1 MSDPLLRYFEQ
12 ELAFVRR
19 SLGQFGDKHPN
30 HAENLNIHQG
40 KIEDPSMAR
49 LLDGVALLNA
59 TVEKQL
65 SEQLPEVVEG
75 LLSILFPSYVQTIP
89 SVAYLKLEDI
99 EGPIESASLPKGSQ
113 FSASVGDQ
121 ECLFQTVDKLD
132 ITPFSITNISALS
145 APFNFNRPK
154 GADQSSAVIQITLST
169 GDPDV
174 HFRHLGLDDLD
185 FFVQGF
191 QNNAD
196 SLVELLLSQTRSI
209 SISDIDCEHHS
220 TLNANN
226 LKNRISDLS
235 LTFLPQHGNQ
245 FSGYQLMSE
254 YFFFKEKRQFFRL
267 KGFGQSIR
275 NHASSEIVV
284 NLFLA
289 SLPSEFVRLF
299 DLSVFQLNVVPAINL
314 FEETGEPIRYDQRT
328 LTAPVNTSAHF
339 NNSTEIY
346 EIKEIYEIT
355 SKGELPLLPLFKN
368 RYNTDSQ
375 QDYWQATRD
384 AFGEYKLMVSLG
396 DASRSDFNKLFG
408 TRLTCT
414 NGKLACGIEGV
425 MECKESIDLP
435 GDFSPIYPP
444 SAPIIREH
452 DQNLHWQFIGM
463 LNSNFSSLLH
473 SNEANESLKQMLKLC
488 CRNQVSD
495 SDIQTVRTV
504 SFNSQVAAI
513 RILGKNTFSP
523 GTEIDIELDTNAPFH
538 VFSDVLNRFFQQFCS
553 FDRYIQLNI
562 RVFGRDGIVKRYPKV
577 HGSQLCL

>member
-19 SLGQFGDKHPN
+19 SLGQFGEKHPN
-30 HAENLNIHQG
+30 HAESLNIHQG
-40 KIEDPSMAR
+40 KIEDPSIAR

-75 LLSILFPSYVQTIP
+75 LLAVLFPSYIQTIP
-89 SVAYLKLEDI
+89 SIAYLKLEDI
-99 EGPIESASLPKGSQ
+99 EGPIESATLPKGSQ
-113 FSASVGDQ
+113 FSGDVKEQ
-121 ECLFQTVDKLD
+121 ECQFRTVDELT
-132 ITPFSITNISALS
+132 ITPFSITDIRALS

-154 GADQSSAVIQITLST
+154 SAEQSSAAIQITLST

-174 HFRHLGLDDLD
+174 HFRHLDIEDLD

-191 QNNAD
+191 ENNAD
-196 SLVELLLSQTRSI
+196 SLVELLLSQTRAI
-209 SISDIDCEHHS
+209 SISDTDCEQHS
-220 TLNANN
+220 PIEVNN

-235 LTFLPQHGNQ
+235 FTFLPQHGNQ

-267 KGFGQSIR
+267 KGFGKSLT
-275 NHASSEIVV
+275 NHASSEVVV
-284 NLFLA
+284 NLFLS

-299 DLSVFQLNVVPAINL
+299 NVSVFKLNVVPAINL
-314 FEETGEPIRYDQRT
+314 FDEVGEPIRYDQRT
-328 LTAPVNTSAHF
+328 LTAPINTNSHI
-339 NNSTEIY
+339 NKSTEIY
-346 EIKEIYEIT
+346 EIKDIYEIT
-355 SKGELPLLPLFKN
+355 SNGEIPLLPLFKN
-368 RYNTDSQ
+368 RYNTDKQ
-375 QDYWQATRD
+375 QDYWQASRD
-384 AFGEYKLMVSLG
+384 AFGEHKLMVSIG
-396 DASRSDFNKLFG
+396 DTSSSEFSKLFG
-408 TRLTCT
+408 TRLLCT
-414 NGKLACGIEGV
+414 NGKLACGIDSV

-435 GDFSPIYPP
+435 GEFSPIYPP
-444 SAPIIREH
+444 SAPIAREY

-463 LNSNFSSLLH
+463 LNCNFSSLLH
-473 SNEANESLKQMLKLC
+473 SETASESLKQMLQLC

-495 SDIQTVRTV
+495 SDIQTIRTV
-504 SFNSQVAAI
+504 TFNSQVAAI

-562 RVFGRDGIVKRYPKV
+562 RIFGRDGVVKKYTKV

>member
-12 ELAFVRR
+12 ELAVVKR
-19 SLGQFGDKHPN
+19 SLGQFGDKHPR

-40 KIEDPSMAR
+40 KIEDPSIAR

-59 TVEKQL
+59 KVEKQL

-75 LLSILFPSYVQTIP
+75 LLGILFPSYVQTVP
-89 SVAYLKLEDI
+89 SIAYIKLEDI
-99 EGPIESASLPKGSQ
+99 EGPIESATLPKGAQ
-113 FSASVGDQ
+113 FSATVEEQ
-121 ECLFQTVDKLD
+121 ECQFQTVDELKV
-132 ITPFSITNISALS
+132 TPFSITNISALG

-154 GADQSSAVIQITLST
+154 IAEHSSAVIQITLST

-174 HFRHLGLDDLD
+174 HFRHLDIEDLD

-191 QNNAD
+191 ENNAD
-196 SLVELLLSQTRSI
+196 SLVEQLLSQTRAI
-209 SISDIDCEHHS
+209 SVSDISCEQH
-220 TLNANN
+220 TCIDANS

-235 LTFLPQHGNQ
+235 FTFLPQHGNQ

-267 KGFGQSIR
+267 KGFGR
-275 NHASSEIVV
+275 TLGNHASSEVVV
-284 NLFLA
+284 NLFLS

-299 DLSVFQLNVVPAINL
+299 NLSVFKLNVVPAINL
-314 FEETGEPIRYDQRT
+314 FEESGEPIRYDQRT
-328 LTAPVNTSAHF
+328 LTAPVNTNAHF
-339 NNSTEIY
+339 SDSTEIY
-346 EIKEIYEIT
+346 DIKEIYEIT
-355 SKGELPLLPLFKN
+355 SSGEIPLLPLFKN
-368 RYNTDSQ
+368 RYNSTDDQ
-375 QDYWQATRD
+375 NYWQVTRD
-384 AFGEYKLMVSLG
+384 AFGEHKLMVSLG
-396 DASRSDFNKLFG
+396 DNSAPEFNKLFG
-408 TRLTCT
+408 TRLLCS

-435 GDFSPIYPP
+435 GEFSPIYPP
-444 SAPIIREH
+444 SAPIEREY

-473 SNEANESLKQMLKLC
+473 SQEANESLKQMLQLC
-488 CRNQVSD
+488 CRNQISD
-495 SDIQTVRTV
+495 SDIQTIRSVT
-504 SFNSQVAAI
+504 FNSQVSAI

-538 VFSDVLNRFFQQFCS
+538 AFSDVLNRFFQQFCS

-562 RVFGRDGIVKRYPKV
+562 RIFGRDGIIKRYAKV